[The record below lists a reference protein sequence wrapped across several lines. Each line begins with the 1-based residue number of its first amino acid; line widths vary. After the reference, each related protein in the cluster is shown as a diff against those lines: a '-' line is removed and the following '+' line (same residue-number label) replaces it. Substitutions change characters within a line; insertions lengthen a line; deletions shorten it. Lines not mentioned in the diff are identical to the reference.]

1 MGDARRQ
8 AGSELNAEDI
18 MNQDLIP
25 VSLTPAEYR
34 LLMGLRDVPE
44 SSLKT
49 RVKALIEALFL
60 MAREPR
66 CPEHQPDGVP
76 CASVHANCDQCVEVT
91 RMLDGLETMELQ
103 IRGFPG

>member
-1 MGDARRQ
+1 MH
-8 AGSELNAEDI
+8 
-18 MNQDLIP
+18 QDLIP

-49 RVKALIEALFL
+49 RVKALIEALFR

-91 RMLDGLETMELQ
+91 RMLDGLEAMELQ
-103 IRGFPG
+103 LRGFPG